1 MRLNKK
7 VISIIVVALVL
18 VVAVGVLFAFNSSRI
33 LNTIGVTKPAPVFT
47 FDQSKAPE
55 WWAADNYNSKA
66 STKPENYE
74 GSEPIDKL
82 PVASMN
88 VFIGKKGEYKTACFV
103 LFSYYDYKADTE
115 QLKKNKENEVLA
127 SSSMKKVGEGASTI
141 TILGET
147 KPVAMVNYEL
157 VGPDAENSMK
167 GMGYGWVGLDDGY
180 VSVNSVC
187 PTAGE
192 LGDTQAA
199 MNAISLVRQ

>member
-1 MRLNKK
+1 MNKTK
-7 VISIIVVALVL
+7 IISIVAGPLVILIALGL
-18 VVAVGVLFAFNSSRI
+18 VFVLNSTQLLQAVGVS
-33 LNTIGVTKPAPVFT
+33 KPTPVLT
-47 FDQSKAPE
+47 FDQSKVPE

-74 GSEPIDKL
+74 GSEPIYKL

-88 VFIGKKGEYKTACFV
+88 VFKGKKGEYKTACFV

-115 QLKKNKENEVLA
+115 QLKKNKENEVSA
-127 SSSMKKVGEGASTI
+127 SSSMKKVGEGASMI

-147 KPVAMVNYEL
+147 KPVTMVNYEL

-167 GMGYGWVGLDDGY
+167 GMGYGWVSLDDGY

-187 PTAGE
+187 PTASE
-192 LGDTQAA
+192 LGDTQSAIK
-199 MNAISLVRQ
+199 AISLVRQ